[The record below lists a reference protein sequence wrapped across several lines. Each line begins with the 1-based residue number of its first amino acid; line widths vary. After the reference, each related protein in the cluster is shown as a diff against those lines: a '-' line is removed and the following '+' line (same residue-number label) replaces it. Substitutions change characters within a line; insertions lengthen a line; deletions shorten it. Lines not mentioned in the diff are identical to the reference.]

1 MAEDKNRFEGRLP
14 LKAYFSILPT
24 DSFQDFSNLPSVYYS
39 RILLSRERRIPLK
52 ILKRIYIYIH
62 RNEEVKKN
70 QSIVQDIK
78 V

>member
-52 ILKRIYIYIH
+52 ILKRIYIH

-78 V
+78 I